1 MQFKCTTFDEAV
13 RKISDIVVDSEEI
26 PVLHSLYFWFNTESH
41 RTQTS
46 AASGLHGISFNFPWF
61 LRLAAGAAVR
71 VTIAWATSR
80 VGAEGNST
88 KTEGRQ
94 KKTEEAQADAEPPE
108 RLSAEVVNWFWQG
121 SDRN

>member
-1 MQFKCTTFDEAV
+1 M
-13 RKISDIVVDSEEI
+13 
-26 PVLHSLYFWFNTESH
+26 
-41 RTQTS
+41 
-46 AASGLHGISFNFPWF
+46 
-61 LRLAAGAAVR
+61 R

-80 VGAEGNST
+80 VGAEGKST

-94 KKTEEAQADAEPPE
+94 KKTEQEQADAEPPE

>member
-1 MQFKCTTFDEAV
+1 M
-13 RKISDIVVDSEEI
+13 
-26 PVLHSLYFWFNTESH
+26 
-41 RTQTS
+41 
-46 AASGLHGISFNFPWF
+46 
-61 LRLAAGAAVR
+61 R

-94 KKTEEAQADAEPPE
+94 KKTEQEQADAEPPE